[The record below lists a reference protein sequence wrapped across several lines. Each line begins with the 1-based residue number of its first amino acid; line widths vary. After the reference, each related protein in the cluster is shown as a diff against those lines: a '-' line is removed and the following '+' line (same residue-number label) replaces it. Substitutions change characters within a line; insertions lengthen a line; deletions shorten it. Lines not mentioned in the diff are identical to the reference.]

1 MQRRRLSEAWTD
13 DSQTFDYLPCDTVLS
28 VSTERAIANP
38 EVARRFRSP
47 NRGLLATDWTVSG
60 NIGAETTMC
69 VTRTMTAA
77 LLMASG
83 VFAQTPTNPLPPP
96 IEAVDGLLE
105 VNFVEFATLPDIDGE
120 TARMMLLIDEPGT
133 GRLFVSDMRGPLYTV
148 TYDGQT
154 VTQYLDVNAER
165 WGVGVQSPRRGLG
178 VQSFAFHPQFTQRG
192 TPGFGKLYTWTD
204 TSNTAPEPDFA
215 PGGGDNTHDIVLL
228 EWTAGAPGAT
238 TYDGGPPRE
247 LLRIEQPFR
256 NHNGGHM
263 DFNPLAAPSDPDFGL
278 LYVGMADGGSGGD
291 PLNNAQNLG
300 SAFGKILR
308 LDPLGSNSANGQYGI
323 PDDNP
328 FANDGDPTTLG
339 EIYAYGVRNPHRFGW
354 DSKNGNL
361 FVGDIGQ
368 NLVEELSLVT
378 AGANLGWNDW
388 EGSFR
393 FISREEVSLVDQR
406 GDATVTFPLAE
417 YGHVDPLLTP
427 RSAMTGGIVYR
438 RGDIEQLAN
447 LVLFGELVSGEI
459 FYIPADDL
467 PDGGQEAIRRIL
479 LNDNGESKTFMQLI
493 HEKNAEHGKPPTPRA
508 DLRFGTGPDGRVFL
522 LNKHDGIIRM
532 LVPDDD
538 IP

>member
-1 MQRRRLSEAWTD
+1 
-13 DSQTFDYLPCDTVLS
+13 
-28 VSTERAIANP
+28 
-38 EVARRFRSP
+38 
-47 NRGLLATDWTVSG
+47 
-60 NIGAETTMC
+60 MC
-69 VTRTMTAA
+69 VTRVMTAV

-83 VFAQTPTNPLPPP
+83 VFAQTPTNPLPSP
-96 IEAVDGLLE
+96 IEAVDGLLG
-105 VNFVEFATLPDIDGE
+105 VRFVEFATLPEIDGE
-120 TARMMLLIDEPGT
+120 AARMMLLIDEPGT

-148 TYDGQT
+148 TYDGRT

-165 WGVGVQSPRRGLG
+165 WGVGVESPRRGLG
-178 VQSFAFHPQFTQRG
+178 VQSFAFHPQFTQPR

-204 TSNTAPEPDFA
+204 TSNTAPEPDFV
-215 PGGGDNTHDIVLL
+215 PGGGDNTHDIVML
-228 EWTAGAPGAT
+228 EWTAGTPGAA

-256 NHNGGHM
+256 NHNGGHI

-278 LYVGMADGGSGGD
+278 LYVSMADGGSGGD

-354 DSKNGNL
+354 DPQNGNL

-368 NLVEELSLVT
+368 SFVEELSLVT

-417 YGHVDPLLTP
+417 YGHIDPLLSP
-427 RSAMTGGIVYR
+427 RSAMSGGIVYR
-438 RGDIEQLAN
+438 SGDIKQLAN
-447 LVLFGELVSGEI
+447 LVLFGELASGEI

-467 PDGGQEAIRRIL
+467 PTGGQEAIRRIL

-493 HEKNAEHGKPPTPRA
+493 HEKNAEQGKPPTPRA

-522 LNKHDGIIRM
+522 LNKHDGMIRM
-532 LVPDDD
+532 LVPDDYVR
-538 IP
+538 

>member
-1 MQRRRLSEAWTD
+1 
-13 DSQTFDYLPCDTVLS
+13 
-28 VSTERAIANP
+28 
-38 EVARRFRSP
+38 
-47 NRGLLATDWTVSG
+47 
-60 NIGAETTMC
+60 MC
-69 VTRTMTAA
+69 VTRVMTAV
-77 LLMASG
+77 LLMASA
-83 VFAQTPTNPLPPP
+83 VPAQTPTNPLPSP

-105 VNFVEFATLPDIDGE
+105 VSFVEFATLPNIDGE

-133 GRLFVSDMRGPLYTV
+133 KRLFVNDMRGPLYSV
-148 TYDGQT
+148 TYDGRT
-154 VTQYLDVNAER
+154 VTQYLDVNAEHWR
-165 WGVGVQSPRRGLG
+165 VNVQSPRRGLG
-178 VQSFAFHPQFTQRG
+178 LQSFAFHPQFTQSG
-192 TPGFGKLYTWTD
+192 TPGAGKLYTWTD
-204 TSNTAPEPDFA
+204 TSNTVPDPDFV

-228 EWTAGAPGAT
+228 EWTTETPGAA

-256 NHNGGHM
+256 NHNGGHIE
-263 DFNPLAAPSDPDFGL
+263 FNPLALPSDPDFAL

-300 SAFGKILR
+300 SMFGKILR
-308 LDPLGSNSANGQYGI
+308 LDPLGSNSANGRYGI
-323 PDDNP
+323 PEDNP
-328 FANDGDPTTLG
+328 FTNDGDPTTLG

-354 DSKNGNL
+354 DSQNGNL

-393 FISREEVSLVDQR
+393 FISREEVSLVDPR

-417 YGHVDPLLTP
+417 YGHVDPLLPP

-438 RGDIEQLAN
+438 RGEIEKLAN

-467 PDGGQEAIRRIL
+467 PTGGQGAIRRIL

-493 HEKNAEHGKPPTPRA
+493 HEKNVEQGKQPTPRA
-508 DLRFGTGPDGRVFL
+508 DLRFGTGPGGRVFL
-522 LNKHDGIIRM
+522 LNKHDGIIRL
-532 LVPDDD
+532 LVPEDNT
-538 IP
+538 P